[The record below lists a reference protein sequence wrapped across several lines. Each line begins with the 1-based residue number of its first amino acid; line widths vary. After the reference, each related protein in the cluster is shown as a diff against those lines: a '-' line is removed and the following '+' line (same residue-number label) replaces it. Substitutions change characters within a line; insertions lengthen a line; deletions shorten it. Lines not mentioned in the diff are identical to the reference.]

1 METALQLEVPGITP
15 ARRRLCTINNRPQN
29 IDPQKEWT
37 AARCNRLL
45 RALTSRIA
53 ILKKDISRLQ
63 SAVGSKG
70 STTEAKSSTGQ
81 KRWNTSSSDAD
92 WANSR
97 KKIKRTYSARGG
109 KANYECWASSDA
121 KKLPFKGGKRLTP
134 GEISVPTPV
143 LNRARGEPLASPYPA
158 CAPVY
163 EDIRNTD
170 SKGKKRPR
178 VRDRDAQ
185 FQLSLPMRGI
195 REITPA
201 DRYSTYEGI
210 YYGLEALLR
219 VTACDEPEVKQHGP
233 RSLMTLCLGAIPHY
247 IAKEK
252 TLLAAQLEE
261 TGGKLAIDRRDIST
275 EIYDDLEAFGSMGR
289 GWKHLRTV
297 VRSHGIQ
304 VIGEAIKEGLL
315 DVDFCGTLIS
325 LCVNMHA
332 TREAETLLS
341 GLLSVGIFTGPKTV
355 FTRFDDDI
363 ATRPLSMFWNFV
375 IHRSCFSYQYR
386 QLSNMIAN
394 GLLHISWL
402 ATKEFVTF
410 WARAIQEFSQDL
422 VDPEAIRFLNT
433 VLPMLAMYGNL
444 GHTCKRDSETA
455 DSILLEAV
463 KQTFS
468 SLIATLTAVVI
479 LSKETVAQ
487 TEESKVYLPDYSEV
501 VTLFRACLTE
511 WKLCNSFN
519 INRTLLVLAVLVVGS
534 YDEDSTDIDHVD
546 ALLNHLRHSKR
557 SVRLSMHCNDLVVFV
572 CSIARCC
579 GRGASNSGFQYL
591 QHLHML
597 LESFAH
603 DGDLD
608 GRRYV
613 EEIIV
618 DSAFAFARQV
628 PDRRHLDYAASAEAK
643 FQVMRPESI
652 DILLS
657 ENPSNRDGF
666 RWEEGISEWVTATPS
681 VRSLKHNR
689 VADYSVDDGEC
700 ESPFYPSNRRSL
712 SKYPGHSVLVTDLV
726 LSSDFDIEHDYT
738 DIDHHPAHSPSK
750 STGGSTEEDDITT
763 TSPESERGSER
774 HDFYESED
782 ELILSMPQREVLEID
797 ELSTPSTP
805 SLSPGSSNARE
816 KYRRYVDRAPR
827 LSRRVLRHSLHWQ
840 LFDASEDELSS
851 FSSTSQENLAWQE
864 STSGTGADGN
874 SQALSRGKGFTRR
887 VKSTVEFE
895 VSFHSDSE
903 DELGI

>member
-1 METALQLEVPGITP
+1 MEAALQPELPEITP
-15 ARRRLCTINNRPQN
+15 VRRRLCTISNRLQN
-29 IDPQKEWT
+29 SDLQKEWT

-53 ILKKDISRLQ
+53 VLKKDICRFQ
-63 SAVGSKG
+63 SVVGSKG
-70 STTEAKSSTGQ
+70 NTIEGKSGTSQ
-81 KRWNTSSSDAD
+81 RRWNASSSDD
-92 WANSR
+92 GWGHSR
-97 KKIKRTYSARGG
+97 KRIKRTYSARGG

-121 KKLPFKGGKRLTP
+121 EQLPFKTGKRLIP

-143 LNRARGEPLASPYPA
+143 LSRARGEPLASQYSA
-158 CAPVY
+158 CAPVH
-163 EDIRNTD
+163 EDIRD
-170 SKGKKRPR
+170 ADRKGKKRR
-178 VRDRDAQ
+178 RARDREAQ
-185 FQLSLPMRGI
+185 FQLSRPMRGI
-195 REITPA
+195 REITTA

-247 IAKEK
+247 ITMEK
-252 TLLAAQLEE
+252 ALLAAQLEK
-261 TGGKLAIDRRDIST
+261 TGGKSAIDRRDIST
-275 EIYDDLEAFGSMGR
+275 EIYDDLEAFGSMGH

-304 VIGEAIKEGLL
+304 VIGEAIQEGLL

-341 GLLSVGIFTGPKTV
+341 GLLSVGIFTGPKSV

-375 IHRSCFSYQYR
+375 INSSCFSYQYR
-386 QLSNMIAN
+386 QLSNMIAD
-394 GLLHISWL
+394 GLLPISWL

-433 VLPMLAMYGNL
+433 VLPMLAKYGSF
-444 GHTCKRDSETA
+444 GHTSNRASETT
-455 DSILLEAV
+455 DVILPEAV

-468 SLIATLTAVVI
+468 SLIATLSAIVI

-487 TEESKVYLPDYSEV
+487 TEESNVYLPNYTEV

-511 WKLCNSFN
+511 WKLYNSFN
-519 INRTLLVLAVLVVGS
+519 INRTLLVLAVLVLRS
-534 YDEDSTDIDHVD
+534 YDEDSTDIDLVD
-546 ALLNHLRHSKR
+546 ALLDHLRYSK
-557 SVRLSMHCNDLVVFV
+557 SSIRLSMHCNDMVVFV

-579 GRGASNSGFQYL
+579 GRGALNSGFLYL
-591 QHLHML
+591 KHLHML
-597 LESFAH
+597 LESFAP

-608 GRRYV
+608 GGRIV

-618 DSAFAFARQV
+618 DSAFAFAQQV

-643 FQVMRPESI
+643 FHAMRPESV
-652 DILLS
+652 DILPS
-657 ENPSNRDGF
+657 ENPRSRDGF

-681 VRSLKHNR
+681 VSSLKHSR
-689 VADYSVDDGEC
+689 VSEYSVDDSEC
-700 ESPFYPSNRRSL
+700 ETPFYASNRRSL
-712 SKYPGHSVLVTDLV
+712 CKYPGPSVLVTDLV
-726 LSSDFDIEHDYT
+726 MSSDFESEHDYS
-738 DIDHHPAHSPSK
+738 DKNRHPARSPKK
-750 STGGSTEEDDITT
+750 SAGGHNEDDITT
-763 TSPESERGSER
+763 TSPENETGSEKQ
-774 HDFYESED
+774 DFYESDD
-782 ELILSMPQREVLEID
+782 ELNLSIPPGEVLEMD
-797 ELSTPSTP
+797 ELSTPNTP
-805 SLSPGSSNARE
+805 SLSSDSSNECE

-827 LSRRVLRHSLHWQ
+827 LSRRVLRHNLHFQ
-840 LFDASEDELSS
+840 LFETSDDELSS
-851 FSSTSQENLAWQE
+851 FSSISQENLAWQE
-864 STSGTGADGN
+864 STSGIGADADP
-874 SQALSRGKGFTRR
+874 QASSRGNGFTTR
-887 VKSTVEFE
+887 VKPIVEFE
-895 VSFHSDSE
+895 ASFRSDSE